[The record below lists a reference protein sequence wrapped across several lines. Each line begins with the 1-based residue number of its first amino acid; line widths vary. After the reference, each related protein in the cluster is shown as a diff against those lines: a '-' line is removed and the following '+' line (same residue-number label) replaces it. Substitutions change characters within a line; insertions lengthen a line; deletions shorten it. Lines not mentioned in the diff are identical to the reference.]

1 MVHITPSRE
10 NEFEGQSVI
19 LECIGS
25 VKPIK
30 TTPQLAHADH
40 ITVKWFGPD
49 GSQMIG
55 REQNS
60 DAGSTNTLTIANTD
74 FMDSGL
80 YTCEVTLDLPIIP
93 LSHTQYHLTILSK
106 FCVRDFDK
114 ILYNHL
120 ILSENLTVSL
130 PDYVLVCI

>member
-10 NEFEGQSVI
+10 NEYEDQSVI
-19 LECIGS
+19 LECVGS

-30 TTPQLAHADH
+30 TTPQLIHADH

-49 GSQMIG
+49 GNVRIG
-55 REQNS
+55 RKQNS

-80 YTCEVTLDLPIIP
+80 YTCEVTLELPIIP
-93 LSHTQYHLTILSK
+93 LSHTVTTQYHLKIHSR
-106 FCVRDFDK
+106 FCVVYVEIFMQQSLTLRKSDS
-114 ILYNHL
+114 L
-120 ILSENLTVSL
+120 IAWL
-130 PDYVLVCI
+130 

>member
-10 NEFEGQSVI
+10 NEFEGQSVT
-19 LECIGS
+19 LECVGS

-30 TTPQLAHADH
+30 TTPQLTHADH

-49 GSQMIG
+49 GSLLIG

-93 LSHTQYHLTILSK
+93 LSHTTTIQYHLTILSK
-106 FCVRDFDK
+106 FCVVHVDFDK
-114 ILYNHL
+114 VLYDHL
-120 ILSENLTVSL
+120 IYSQKT
-130 PDYVLVCI
+130 